1 MREKQ
6 SEPLYKMGEVV
17 IIEDTETRAKV
28 LEVQSTG
35 GSWLYTLAK
44 EPFVI
49 LGYTIIRSGTTI
61 CMERELSK
69 SGSDWI

>member
-1 MREKQ
+1 MRGKN
-6 SEPLYKMGEVV
+6 SEPLYKVGEVV
-17 IIEDTETRAKV
+17 IIEETETRAKV
-28 LEVQSTG
+28 LEVQSVG
-35 GSWLYTLAK
+35 NSWLYTLRK

-61 CMERELSK
+61 CMERERSK